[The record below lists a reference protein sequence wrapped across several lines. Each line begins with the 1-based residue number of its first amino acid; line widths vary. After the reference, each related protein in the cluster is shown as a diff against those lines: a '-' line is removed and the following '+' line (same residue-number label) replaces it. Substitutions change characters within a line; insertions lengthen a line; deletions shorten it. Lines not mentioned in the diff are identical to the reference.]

1 MNSVSA
7 RKLFG
12 AWLVLLGL
20 VIVIACSIPAKAQWL
35 PIPEEIDTVLFGDEY
50 MTVQMSL
57 GQMPPYIINISDL
70 EFIEAVY
77 VDGSKV
83 SLERIDPLASF
94 IGGMFVGITVLA
106 LFSMLGG
113 G

>member
-1 MNSVSA
+1 MKDKTAA
-7 RKLFG
+7 RLFG
-12 AWLVLLGL
+12 LFLVLVGI

-77 VDGSKV
+77 VDGAKV

-94 IGGMFVGITVLA
+94 IGGMFIGMAILLLLVG
-106 LFSMLGG
+106 M
-113 G
+113 

>member
-1 MNSVSA
+1 MKDKTAA
-7 RKLFG
+7 RLFG
-12 AWLVLLGL
+12 LFLVLVGI

-77 VDGSKV
+77 VDGAEV
-83 SLERIDPLASF
+83 SLVRIDPLASF
-94 IGGMFVGITVLA
+94 MGGMFVGMAVFSLLA
-106 LFSMLGG
+106 IMGVQ
-113 G
+113 